1 VHEVAI
7 ASLRGEFQ
15 RQSSELKL
23 AEEEVSRL
31 RNSLAKKVNITRI
44 NSSIF
49 CFILC
54 YYYRSSNYFCCQ
66 KNLQGIN
73 CDRIGLHGLMIIL

>member
-31 RNSLAKKVNITRI
+31 RNSLAKKVKTYLKE
-44 NSSIF
+44 STLVSIVF
-49 CFILC
+49 SNND
-54 YYYRSSNYFCCQ
+54 YHRSSNYFCCR
-66 KNLQGIN
+66 KNLQGN
-73 CDRIGLHGLMIIL
+73 CHRMI